1 VAASVGMATLSIA
14 ALPAGARDVP
24 VRDRLLNKLSMGT
37 AWKTAKVTTLATLD
51 YAATCYAHPLSVAKG
66 ATTASIKF
74 VQQGNLPELVEQVL
88 VPKGSLNAAYTKV
101 TQALGK
107 CPPTETI
114 GDGTTATFSSLSLPS
129 IGTNTAYQSNITSS
143 DVNESQA
150 IIVAKVGN
158 DILDLGYANSGPL
171 QLTTVEN
178 YALIAISRLGG

>member
-1 VAASVGMATLSIA
+1 
-14 ALPAGARDVP
+14 
-24 VRDRLLNKLSMGT
+24 
-37 AWKTAKVTTLATLD
+37 
-51 YAATCYAHPLSVAKG
+51 
-66 ATTASIKF
+66 
-74 VQQGNLPELVEQVL
+74 VEQVL